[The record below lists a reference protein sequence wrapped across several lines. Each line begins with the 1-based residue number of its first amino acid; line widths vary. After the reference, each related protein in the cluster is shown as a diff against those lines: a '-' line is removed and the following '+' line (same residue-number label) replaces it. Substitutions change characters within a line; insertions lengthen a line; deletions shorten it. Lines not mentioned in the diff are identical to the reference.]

1 MQVSHSSDSKETV
14 MSDSR
19 SDRFDE
25 LKSRLS
31 EAIGGKDGEVDLDAV
46 VSRIRESVGKAGSDI
61 DTDALIA
68 RVKDAAGN
76 AEGKVDAGK
85 IRQWVEDVDRER
97 LQGWVSEAK
106 ATVAGAAA
114 IAGAQAERLS
124 ERGPGAVDKV
134 IGAAKEA
141 MGDLLG
147 NEELA
152 REGELQHLKGG
163 IEARF
168 ASAGDAAA
176 SVTAEAADESETVAE
191 RDPGQG

>member
-1 MQVSHSSDSKETV
+1 

-25 LKSRLS
+25 LKTRLS
-31 EAIGGKDGEVDLDAV
+31 EAIGDRDGDVDLDAV
-46 VSRIRESVGKAGSDI
+46 LSRIRETVGRAGSDI

-68 RVKDAAGN
+68 RVKDAAGT

-85 IRQWVEDVDRER
+85 IRQWVDDVDRER
-97 LQGWVSEAK
+97 LQGWFSEAK
-106 ATVAGAAA
+106 SAAAGAAA
-114 IAGAQAERLS
+114 FAGSQTERLS
-124 ERGPGAVDKV
+124 ERAPGAVDKV

-147 NEELA
+147 NEVLA
-152 REGELQHLKGG
+152 RAGELQHLKGG

-168 ASAGDAAA
+168 AEAGDAAA
-176 SVTAEAADESETVAE
+176 SRTAEEPTAAETTSE
-191 RDPGQG
+191 RDASQS